1 MKKLIMVV
9 LIAAVSVVSIFAAT
23 TQGSASGIVGDN
35 PEAYTVVTLDLTQS
49 EDGEAYVE
57 LWFEGGSSTPENSI
71 SSPKISVKLEFE
83 NGSSVASNSANGS
96 NDELFACWRIVS
108 ANSFDVELALQ
119 DKLSAK
125 GVENKIDWNVTWGD
139 SGKIDSKSLAS
150 AVNNEVSKTLPAGS
164 KNGLETEGRTQ
175 LTVSTDPGTDFS
187 QLSAGSYSANL
198 YLRCKT
204 N

>member
-23 TQGSASGIVGDN
+23 QGSASGSVEDN

-57 LWFEGGSSTPENSI
+57 LWFEGGSTTTENSI
-71 SSPKISVKLEFE
+71 SSPKESVKLGFE
-83 NGSSVASNSANGS
+83 NGSSVASNSVNGS

-108 ANSFDVELALQ
+108 ANSFGVELALR
-119 DKLSAK
+119 DKLSASD
-125 GVENKIDWNVTWGD
+125 VENKIDWNVTWVN

-150 AVNNEVSKTLPAGS
+150 AENNEVSGTLPAGN
-164 KNGLETEGRTQ
+164 KKGLVTEGRTQ
-175 LTVSTDPGTDFS
+175 LTVSTDSGTDFS
-187 QLSAGSYSANL
+187 QLSAGSYSAKL

>member
-9 LIAAVSVVSIFAAT
+9 LIAAVSVVSIFADT
-23 TQGSASGIVGDN
+23 RGSASGTVGDN
-35 PEAYTVVTLDLTQS
+35 PEAYTVVTLDLTQD

-57 LWFEGGSSTPENSI
+57 LWFEGGSTTTENSI
-71 SSPKISVKLEFE
+71 SSPKKSVKLEFE

-119 DKLSAK
+119 DKLSAS

-139 SGKIDSKSLAS
+139 SGEIESKSLAS
-150 AVNNEVSKTLPAGS
+150 AVNHEVSGTLPAGI

-175 LTVSTDPGTDFS
+175 LTVSTDSGTDFS

>member
-23 TQGSASGIVGDN
+23 QGSASGPVGDN

-57 LWFEGGSSTPENSI
+57 LWFEGRSTTTENSI
-71 SSPKISVKLEFE
+71 SSPKTSVKLEFE
-83 NGSSVASNSANGS
+83 KDSSVASNSANGS

-119 DKLSAK
+119 DKLSALD
-125 GVENKIDWNVTWGD
+125 VENKIDWNVTWVN

-150 AVNNEVSKTLPAGS
+150 AENNEVSGTLPAGN
-164 KNGLETEGRTQ
+164 KKGLVTEGRTQ
-175 LTVSTDPGTDFS
+175 LTVSTDSGTDFS